1 MVRDARESKSLQQ
14 TNIDIEIP
22 PFLDHFLVKHMEF
35 HSFTGRYA
43 SHYFELPA
51 GFSWSN
57 TRKVLAPRYAKVVK
71 YLIWTSPITGGGH
84 LE

>member
-51 GFSWSN
+51 GFS
-57 TRKVLAPRYAKVVK
+57 
-71 YLIWTSPITGGGH
+71 
-84 LE
+84 